1 MSEPHGLYIGGFSC
15 LSAGM
20 MRWKPLALYS
30 QVFTSLESSQGARV
44 SRQTHMLNSH
54 AGGGQSRA
62 RKVLIKFHSP
72 LLWEG
77 PIWGFLEK
85 PLQPSEE
92 EELSTEDEY

>member
-1 MSEPHGLYIGGFSC
+1 MEAPGT
-15 LSAGM
+15 
-20 MRWKPLALYS
+20 
-30 QVFTSLESSQGARV
+30 VFPSFHIPRKQPGNQG
-44 SRQTHMLNSH
+44 QLNSH

-77 PIWGFLEK
+77 PIWGFQKK

-92 EELSTEDEY
+92 EELSTEDE